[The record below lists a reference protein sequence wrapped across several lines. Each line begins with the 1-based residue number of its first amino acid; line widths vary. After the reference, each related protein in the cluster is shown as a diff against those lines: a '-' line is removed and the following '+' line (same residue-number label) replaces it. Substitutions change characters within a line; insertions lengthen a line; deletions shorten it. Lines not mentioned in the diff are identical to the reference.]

1 MEWGRSKVVG
11 PHTHVNA
18 GEEEDALEEINDS
31 TRPTLP
37 RMHTRAQS
45 TAWDRLGQ
53 VKEKVKIT
61 GDVGATS
68 SLASL
73 SVPSRVHTLGSHS
86 PSRREI
92 HVRAHLRAFAMFGRE
107 STPLP
112 TPADSI
118 STTDQSS

>member
-1 MEWGRSKVVG
+1 MVG

-18 GEEEDALEEINDS
+18 GEEEDALEAINDS

-45 TAWDRLGQ
+45 TAWDRLGR

-73 SVPSRVHTLGSHS
+73 SYSYLLASTLLVAILPLYTRDPREGSAACV
-86 PSRREI
+86 R
-92 HVRAHLRAFAMFGRE
+92 HVRSREYAVANAGRF
-107 STPLP
+107 
-112 TPADSI
+112 SI
-118 STTDQSS
+118 SD